1 MSDTVVKLTKEGYEK
16 LKKERDDLKE
26 KLMGE
31 IANRIKEAR
40 ELGDLSENSEYEE
53 AKNEQGKIDSRIK
66 EIEYILDHAEI
77 IEEEEDSS
85 VVGIGKRIKIRDMAL
100 EKEKQEKIITLVTS
114 QEANIREDKISE
126 ESPIGKA
133 IKGKKVGETITV
145 KTNSGSKK
153 IKIVQII
160 NEDAGKR

>member
-114 QEANIREDKISE
+114 QEASIREDKISE

-153 IKIVQII
+153 IKIVEII
-160 NEDAGKR
+160 SEDTGKR

>member
-1 MSDTVVKLTKEGYEK
+1 MSDTVIKLTKEGYEK

>member
-114 QEANIREDKISE
+114 QEASIREDKISE

-153 IKIVQII
+153 IKIVEII
-160 NEDAGKR
+160 SEDAGKR